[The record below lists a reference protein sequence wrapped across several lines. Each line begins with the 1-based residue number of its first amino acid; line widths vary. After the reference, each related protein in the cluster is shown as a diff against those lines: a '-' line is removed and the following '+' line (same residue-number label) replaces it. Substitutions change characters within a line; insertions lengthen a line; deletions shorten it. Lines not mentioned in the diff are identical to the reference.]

1 MAMDIRDQAYRYLA
15 SRPRTEKEVRK
26 RLSDRG
32 FGAEEIDE
40 TIEELKRGRY
50 VDDAAYGC
58 SYLIYAFGKDRSLA
72 RAKYEMKER
81 GLSAEDIQQA
91 MFDYEDEFDVDIE
104 AEDEKRALH
113 ASEKFV
119 RAKGCG
125 EKQIAALGRRLKG
138 LGYSTGIIFR
148 MMDRFRQSGSGE
160 AGEDMYE

>member
-1 MAMDIRDQAYRYLA
+1 MDIRDQAYRYLA

-40 TIEELKRGRY
+40 TIEELKNGRY
-50 VDDAAYGC
+50 IDDAAYGC
-58 SYLIYAFGKDRSLA
+58 SYLIFAFDRNRSLA

-81 GLSAEDIQQA
+81 GLSQEDIQQA
-91 MFDYEDEFDVDIE
+91 IFDYEDEFDVDLE
-104 AEDEKRALH
+104 AEEEKRALR
-113 ASEKFV
+113 AAEKFIQV
-119 RAKGCG
+119 KGAG

-148 MMDRFRQSGSGE
+148 MMDRFRESGRDE
-160 AGEDMYE
+160 YGEDTYE